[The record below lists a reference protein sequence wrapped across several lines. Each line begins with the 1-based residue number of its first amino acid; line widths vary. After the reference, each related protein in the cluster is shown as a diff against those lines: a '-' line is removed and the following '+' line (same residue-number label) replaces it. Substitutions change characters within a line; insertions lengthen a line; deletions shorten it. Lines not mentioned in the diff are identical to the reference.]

1 MYEVSDE
8 FKKTSTLVIGHEKKI
23 IGSPFFAG
31 SMKENMAVDL
41 AHPANIQSLEGP
53 TLVRVL
59 PIKNMPSEIEI
70 KEMDYFLSLATI
82 VAGVKDV
89 SDKKVFQ
96 YLSAELP
103 IYGDLWE
110 NLRHENSGL
119 YSDLEKY
126 HLEVEDLQIPFNKK
140 KKEFDLLTKDPAY
153 RRILG
158 SALGAAM
165 EAVGTQKESLEAR
178 LIKAK
183 ASLKSTSKKIMESK
197 KKYNPNPDCFATI
210 NVADARCLVVL
221 MDRYTGVKLGDG
233 LDPGIIRMPQGLVI
247 EPKRYVQVSTSMNFP
262 PEIMYQV
269 KADLPDS
276 KQ

>member
-1 MYEVSDE
+1 MYDVSDE
-8 FKKTSTLVIGHEKKI
+8 FKKTSKLTIGTENRI

-31 SMKENMAVDL
+31 VMKKSIVADL

-53 TLVRVL
+53 TMVIVR
-59 PIKNMPSEIEI
+59 PI
-70 KEMDYFLSLATI
+70 KEMPEDIKNKEWDYFLSLATI

-89 SDKKVFQ
+89 IDKRVFQ

-126 HLEVEDLQIPFNKK
+126 SREVDELKVPFTKK
-140 KKEFDLLTKDPAY
+140 KKEFDLLAKDPAY

-158 SALGAAM
+158 SALAAAM
-165 EAVGTQKESLEAR
+165 ESVGTQKESLEAR
-178 LIKAK
+178 LINARS
-183 ASLKSTSKKIMESK
+183 SLKSVSKKIMESK
-197 KKYNPNPDCFATI
+197 KKYNPHPDCFATI
-210 NVADARCLVVL
+210 NVADAKCLVVL
-221 MDRYTGVKLGDG
+221 MDRYTGVSLGEG
-233 LDPGIIRMPQGLVI
+233 LDPSTIRIPQGLVI
-247 EPKRYVQVSTSMNFP
+247 EPRRYVRVQTSMNFP
-262 PEIMYQV
+262 PEIMYKV
-269 KADLPDS
+269 KVDEPDS